1 MRRSSRSTDP
11 ATHDAERDSERG
23 SAALEF
29 ILVGLL
35 MLVPL
40 VYLIVSLGMIQ
51 EQSLGAEAAARHVAR
66 AMSTATGADDARQR
80 ADRVLASIAQ
90 QYGID
95 DVDIAV
101 ECSPSG
107 SACPAAGATLAVTVA
122 TRVTLPLVPAVLGLD
137 ELAAIPVEATAAHKV
152 SRFWGSP

>member
-1 MRRSSRSTDP
+1 MHPSSRSTDP
-11 ATHDAERDSERG
+11 AVHDAEHDSERG

-40 VYLIVSLGMIQ
+40 VYLIVSLGLIQ

-90 QYGID
+90 QYGLD
-95 DVDIAV
+95 DVDVAV

-107 SACPAAGATLAVTVA
+107 SACPAAGATVAVTVA
-122 TRVTLPLVPAVLGLD
+122 TRVTLPLVPPVLGLD
-137 ELAAIPVEATAAHKV
+137 ELAAIPVEATGAHKV
-152 SRFWGSP
+152 SRFWGSR

>member
-1 MRRSSRSTDP
+1 MPRSSRSTDP
-11 ATHDAERDSERG
+11 AAHDAEPDSERG

-29 ILVGLL
+29 IVVGLL

-40 VYLIVSLGMIQ
+40 VYLIVSLGLIQ

-66 AMSTATGADDARQR
+66 AMSTATGADDARER

-90 QYGID
+90 QYGLD

-122 TRVTLPLVPAVLGLD
+122 TRVTLPLVPPVLGLD
-137 ELAAIPVEATAAHKV
+137 QLAAIPVEATAAHKV